1 MDPANEVREYNRAVP
16 LVPLFP
22 LELVLFPGVPLPLHI
37 FEPRYK
43 EMIGECLRDKS
54 EFGIVRVV
62 KDGIA
67 AAGCT
72 AGILQLVKQ
81 HDDGRMDILTEGRR
95 RFEVI
100 RLDQERDFLRGEVT
114 FFEDEAGE
122 APSAAAQ
129 RAIRLYLDLLTL
141 ADVEAQEPPEP
152 GPHLSF
158 LITSGLPLELDFKQ
172 RLLESRSE
180 AKRISLIVEYYE
192 ALVPRLQRALKA
204 RKRSGGNGHAV

>member
-1 MDPANEVREYNRAVP
+1 MP
-16 LVPLFP
+16 LIPLFP

-43 EMIGECLRDKS
+43 EMIGEALRDRT

-72 AGILQLVKQ
+72 AGILDVVKR

-100 RLDQERDFLRGEVT
+100 ALDKERSFLRGEVE
-114 FFEDEAGE
+114 FYDDEPSE
-122 APSAAAQ
+122 ASSTAAQ
-129 RAIRLYLDLLTL
+129 RAIRLYLDLLAL
-141 ADVEAQEPPEP
+141 ADVEAENPPEP
-152 GPHLSF
+152 GPNLSF

-172 RLLESRSE
+172 QLLESRSE
-180 AKRISLIVEYYE
+180 AKRIGLIVEYYE
-192 ALVPRLQRALKA
+192 ALVPRLERALKA
-204 RKRSGGNGHAV
+204 RKKSGGNGHAV